1 MKSISRCSIVVALA
15 GMLILT
21 AAGQAKNDVA
31 TSEPQYKPVMM
42 YRFYMGTDGLS
53 HVEKIEIKFDGH
65 SRSDDIAKLMA
76 ISGAEIRRTKPAPPG
91 TVFSGPFHPGS
102 RRQYI
107 LNISGH
113 EEVEFSG
120 GERITLNPGDIE
132 LIEDT
137 APSKGHR
144 NVVVGPA
151 PRVTLWIPLA
161 DQTAVRGPLSS
172 ETEPKP
178 NR

>member
-1 MKSISRCSIVVALA
+1 MVGMVV
-15 GMLILT
+15 LT
-21 AAGQAKNDVA
+21 SAGQAKNDAAA
-31 TSEPQYKPVMM
+31 TPTPEYKPVMM

-76 ISGAEIRRTKPAPPG
+76 ISGAEIRRTKAAPPG

-120 GERITLNPGDIE
+120 GEKISLKPGDIE

-137 APSKGHR
+137 APAKGHR
-144 NVVVGPA
+144 NVVVGPE
-151 PRVTLWIPLA
+151 PRVSLWIPLS
-161 DQTAVRGPLSS
+161 DQTVVRGPLAND
-172 ETEPKP
+172 TATQP
-178 NR
+178 